1 MPVDVTWEVQ
11 LELGEKQPTMT
22 HLGLSRTP
30 KSSIRMGFSLI
41 NYPAIGVLIYGNSHW
56 NNYLYLILASSA
68 PSDHKMFLIVA
79 AAPRGLA
86 TWLSLS
92 YVHCME
98 PHDRLTG

>member
-1 MPVDVTWEVQ
+1 MVQ
-11 LELGEKQPTMT
+11 LELGVPT
-22 HLGLSRTP
+22 HYDPLGALGGTP

-41 NYPAIGVLIYGNSHW
+41 NDPAIGVLIYRNSHW

-98 PHDRLTG
+98 PRDRLIG